1 VQRFLQDGV
10 VPQRHPSPGD
20 LPLRVPAQHTDRVVD
35 APRSRVG
42 DRGTTAGVPRV
53 PAALVAQARPLTAF
67 QRGRGLATPDDRL
80 RAVLAS
86 VLGALGVR
94 RLGAWAVLIGRADLS
109 EAAWRKRLR
118 TCNPWLLWVPSEV
131 IAVPAT
137 PGGPSAQPQGRIRLV
152 AASPL
157 RQPGGTG
164 DAWRLQLADDFTAMR
179 PNAAPC
185 GAHPSSKTPAL

>member
-1 VQRFLQDGV
+1 MQRFLQDGV

-67 QRGRGLATPDDRL
+67 QRGRSLATPDDRL

-137 PGGPSAQPQGRIRLV
+137 PTPPAKPLHSSTVALPQEGPACPRE
-152 AASPL
+152 AAESCSLTPYSL
-157 RQPGGTG
+157 TLPRQ
-164 DAWRLQLADDFTAMR
+164 
-179 PNAAPC
+179 APC
-185 GAHPSSKTPAL
+185 SSHSGRW